1 MSTDKTLPAAEPN
14 AGVKT
19 TTSANVIGDGA
30 AAQGEGAVAV
40 GRGGVFVGG
49 DNQGTINVTFSEQK
63 QPVAIPF
70 QAPPPAKDQVPRPQD
85 IARLKQHL
93 LSAAGELVPST
104 VGLHGFGG
112 LGKTTLVRQFCAE
125 PTVLTACSDGILW
138 VELGKTP
145 SDPRTQIADVV
156 VALRG
161 DASGCATLA
170 GARAQLRAA
179 LAERKTLLVLD
190 DVWDEGQIRDLLD
203 ASTDSAR
210 LITTRNV
217 AVLPFDAILVDLQV
231 MAEQEAVLTLA
242 AGLPAPDRARLAALA
257 GKLGHWP
264 VLLQLTNRTLRH
276 RILRQKTP
284 VADALDAVNRELDQ
298 KGMVAFDPAH
308 HVVQRDQAVAAT
320 VDASLELLALTE
332 RQRYAELAI
341 FPQDVAL
348 PLSCAAQ
355 LWELTAGLT
364 SEQSAELVTLRIEPL
379 SLLAYEGTTKTL
391 RLHDVLRS
399 YLYGK
404 LANKS
409 ALHKRLAELWGERPA
424 PTDAYAWRWLAHH
437 RAQAAIA
444 SAQPERHALAE
455 RLLAI
460 VTDSDWQAQHE
471 RALNDLPALR
481 EALVRAL
488 DATVAD
494 DLPLGVALIV
504 QAADALTRFNRE
516 YLRPEP
522 IFDLARQGDLEA
534 AKRRAG
540 LFVIDDHWRHA
551 LLLTIAWL
559 APPQKH
565 EEARKLCEAVAA
577 ESLQEPVQNLLRW
590 VRADLFGDPTPVF
603 PPPPH
608 PELAD
613 ENLIQQLIKR
623 VGGSAY
629 DREMI
634 ATLGLDANAQ
644 NPDAPE
650 VNHGVAQQG
659 GTTRYLAELDGPY
672 LVAYAAKHP
681 DDGKV
686 AFERYLSV
694 YTNYAYAEYR
704 FSGLWLVLGF
714 ALRFPRADGASWV
727 RDQVERIL
735 ISALA
740 GGSVEFDGGLAIAA
754 TAVRARAAD
763 ASARHTLVTQADQ
776 LIDEAVQLKSGRDR
790 EGSDIWAHHKRQMLA
805 SGQALGWLLGENG
818 LADELLQQAL
828 ALADSGFAGYQ
839 APACWA
845 LAETFHI
852 CQPASAQ
859 TQIGAA
865 LELAQRAAHNVQD
878 PSFCARM
885 TARVNAMRHYW
896 WQRFDLE
903 ERVRR
908 LAEARHLTEFAAL
921 HRVGHQYESRRP
933 DALVFEPWV
942 KEDRSFD
949 NLQRLYQRPKADFL
963 RLNGGERPLNPGEAV
978 AVPDPGLIPH
988 IAARLAAEILA
999 QAGNAPLSAER
1010 LQLLRALVPYAVI
1023 SPTAL
1028 DAVLTRLVL
1037 AQARSAAPTELAEA
1051 TALEAVLARRPLPK
1065 QQNAGS
1071 ELTTARLPA

>member
-14 AGVKT
+14 AGVNT

-30 AAQGEGAVAV
+30 AAQGEGTVAV

-190 DVWDEGQIRDLLD
+190 DVWDEGQIRDILD

-424 PTDAYAWRWLAHH
+424 QTDAYAWRWLAHH

-494 DLPLGVALIV
+494 DSPLGVALIV
-504 QAADALTRFNRE
+504 QAADALSQFNRD

-522 IFDLARQGDLEA
+522 IFAAARQGDLEA

-551 LLLTIAWL
+551 LMLTIAWL

-565 EEARKLCEAVAA
+565 EEARSLCAEIAA
-577 ESLQEPVQNLLRW
+577 EPLQEPVQNLLRW
-590 VRADLFGDPTPVF
+590 VRADRFGDPTPVF
-603 PPPPH
+603 SSPVH
-608 PELAD
+608 PDSAN
-613 ENLIQQLIKR
+613 ENLIEQLINR

-629 DREMI
+629 NREMI
-634 ATLGLDANAQ
+634 ATLGLDANARD
-644 NPDAPE
+644 PDRPE

-659 GTTRYLAELDGPY
+659 GTTRYLAEIDGPY
-672 LVAYAAKHP
+672 LVAYAAKAP
-681 DDGKV
+681 DKGT
-686 AFERYLSV
+686 AALERYLSV

-704 FSGLWLVLGF
+704 FSSLWLVLGF
-714 ALRFPRADGASWV
+714 AVRFPRADGAPWV
-727 RDQVERIL
+727 RDQLERIL

-740 GGSVEFDGGLAIAA
+740 GGSVEFEHGLTIAA
-754 TAVRARAAD
+754 TALHARAGD
-763 ASARHTLVTQADQ
+763 NASQQALTAQAHQ
-776 LIDEAVQLKSGRDR
+776 LMDEAMHFKPGRDR
-790 EGSDIWAHHKRQMLA
+790 EGSDIWGHHKRLMLA
-805 SGQALGWLLGENG
+805 SAQALGWLLGENK
-818 LADELLQQAL
+818 LANQLLAEAL
-828 ALADSGFAGYQ
+828 ELADSGFAGYQ

-845 LAETFHI
+845 LAEAFHI
-852 CQPASAQ
+852 CRTTGAA
-859 TQIGAA
+859 TQIDAA
-865 LELAQRAAHNVQD
+865 LALAQSAADNVQD

-885 TARVNAMRHYW
+885 TARVNALRQNW
-896 WQRFDLE
+896 WQGFDLE

-908 LAEARHLTEFAAL
+908 LAEASHLPDFAAL
-921 HRVGHQYESRRP
+921 HRVGHPYDKRRP
-933 DALVFEPWV
+933 GALVFEPWV
-942 KEDRSFD
+942 REDRSFD
-949 NLQRLYQRPKADFL
+949 NLQRLYQRSKADFL
-963 RLNGGERPLNPGEAV
+963 RLNGGERPLKTDDAV
-978 AVPDPGLIPH
+978 AVPDRGFVPH

-999 QAGNAPLSAER
+999 QAGAAPMPAHC
-1010 LQLLRALVPYAVI
+1010 LQLLRSLVPYAVL

-1028 DAVLTRLVL
+1028 DAVLSRLVL
-1037 AQARSAAPTELAEA
+1037 AQARSAAPPDLAAALE
-1051 TALEAVLARRPLPK
+1051 TALAGRPTLK
-1065 QQNAGS
+1065 QQDAGS